1 MTGWRNRQGAAGSP
15 LPPPHRGRRALWTA
29 ALCLAL
35 LASAGATAWALP
47 SDPDLS
53 LDGITFSSTRLGVGQ
68 TVTVRFVIRNAGA
81 REFKDLGISPAFL
94 HADVGELNAP
104 TDDRGPAVLA
114 EEWSRFVTL
123 LPHGASSQQFRLRAE
138 HVGTVNLGVMLTAE
152 LGRPIAVLPLGQLEV
167 VAVVPSQGLT
177 SLAPA
182 LAIIVGL
189 LAASLVVVQLAR
201 RARRP
206 SKRPTPGRART
217 RLLGR

>member
-1 MTGWRNRQGAAGSP
+1 M
-15 LPPPHRGRRALWTA
+15 A

-35 LASAGATAWALP
+35 LASSGVTAWALTN
-47 SDPDLS
+47 DPDLS

-68 TVTVRFVIRNAGA
+68 TITVRFVIRNAGA
-81 REFKDLGISPAFL
+81 REFNDLGISPAFL
-94 HADVGELNAP
+94 HADLNAP
-104 TDDRGPAVLA
+104 IDDRGPAVLA
-114 EEWSRFVTL
+114 EEWSRLVTL
-123 LPHGASSQQFRLRAE
+123 PPHGASSQQFRLRAE

-152 LGRPIAVLPLGQLEV
+152 LGRPIAILPLGQLEV
-167 VAVVPSQGLT
+167 VAAVPSDGIA
-177 SLAPA
+177 SLAPG

-206 SKRPTPGRART
+206 SRRPTPGRART